1 MNISKFVANIMQY
14 LSEAVAR
21 IFAPSDDMYPV
32 VGVQPFEGEPYK
44 KTQWAD

>member
-1 MNISKFVANIMQY
+1 MAMNISKSVANIMQY

-21 IFAPSDDMYPV
+21 IFAPSDDMYPI
-32 VGVQPFEGEPYK
+32 QPFEGEPYK